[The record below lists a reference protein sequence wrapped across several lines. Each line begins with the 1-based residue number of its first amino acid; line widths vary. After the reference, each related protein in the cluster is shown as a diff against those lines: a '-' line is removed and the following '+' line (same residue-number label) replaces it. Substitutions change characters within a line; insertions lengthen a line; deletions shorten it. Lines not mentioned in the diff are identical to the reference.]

1 MSAKVLVTVASG
13 ASGVV
18 ILACLVMVGVLFQDI
33 NNLYDEVMD
42 EMIEFRMTA
51 NEAWKEM
58 IVPQT
63 PNLQTLFGRNKRQA
77 PQCNCGPQS
86 QNCPAG
92 PPGPPGQQGEDGAP
106 GEAGENGI
114 PGGKGIGITADSGPG
129 GCITCPMG
137 SFEEIFSL
145 KFKCFLFR
153 TTWTVSLHFFFFILF
168 RDTMPRDS
176 DLDPTVQLENL
187 APTETMDKTEH
198 LVKMALTVESEKQAM
213 QELTAHPGPNGQ
225 DAERGQGMPGP
236 AGEAGPQGS
245 AGSDGQPGQDGGLIH
260 ILKSEIKSK
269 SETFQN
275 QERTAKLALL
285 DPTVSQEALD
295 PTGSSGAPGSD
306 SAYCPCPARTAAVE
320 NNSNHGGYRKRVR
333 KA

>member
-1 MSAKVLVTVASG
+1 MPFPEMERGQTHRFSSGEAINGTGGRGDVTILAQQPSSLSTYQSRLVYKSLGVKADVLVTPYSRRRERMSAKVLVTVASG

-92 PPGPPGQQGEDGAP
+92 PPGPPGQKGEDGTP
-106 GEAGENGI
+106 GEAGEDGI

-129 GCITCPMG
+129 GCISCPMG
-137 SFEEIFSL
+137 PPGPPGPDGAAGEPGPNGNNGQDGTPGQNGADGGIGEAGEAGA
-145 KFKCFLFR
+145 
-153 TTWTVSLHFFFFILF
+153 
-168 RDTMPRDS
+168 DG
-176 DLDPTVQLENL
+176 
-187 APTETMDKTEH
+187 APGEPG
-198 LVKMALTVESEKQAM
+198 Q
-213 QELTAHPGPNGQ
+213 PGPNGQ

-245 AGSDGQPGQDGGLIH
+245 AGSDGQPGQDG
-260 ILKSEIKSK
+260 
-269 SETFQN
+269 
-275 QERTAKLALL
+275 
-285 DPTVSQEALD
+285 
-295 PTGSSGAPGSD
+295 APGKDGEAGPAGPDGQPGSAGSD
-306 SAYCPCPARTAAVE
+306 VSSTDTKSYT
-320 NNSNHGGYRKRVR
+320 
-333 KA
+333 